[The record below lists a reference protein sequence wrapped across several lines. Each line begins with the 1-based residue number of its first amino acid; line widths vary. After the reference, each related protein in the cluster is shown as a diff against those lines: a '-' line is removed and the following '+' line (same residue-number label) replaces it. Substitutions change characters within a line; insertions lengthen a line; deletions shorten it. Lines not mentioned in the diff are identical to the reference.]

1 MTTKLLNAEA
11 KISDYEAER
20 EVKRVKKESF
30 TVKDLLHDLGLHV
43 PNNRMNRFGSEI
55 KKKFDAQYP
64 GNTTFLKN
72 KRVAFR
78 AEDRVILE
86 RLVLNEHRALELR
99 TMSAEAETANAGVD
113 LEKFFASDMSVAP
126 DFSQKYE
133 LMLEPQPPVVAN
145 VGVDLKELETQL

>member
-1 MTTKLLNAEA
+1 M
-11 KISDYEAER
+11 
-20 EVKRVKKESF
+20 KKESF